1 MKIFAVALFGI
12 FLSTAAWAVS
22 WRSVDDR
29 AINAPATYDDSLP
42 RLVGYLTEPYAG
54 DEEKK
59 ARVILAWI
67 VSHIDYDN
75 YKAKTAL
82 LPVLRYSTPTGEGS
96 GDIFD
101 TRVGLCGDIA
111 DLYQRMAGL
120 AGLDSVVVEGIAG
133 YNLKRTDVEK
143 QRHAWNAV
151 KINGQ
156 WRLLDPT
163 WAMRGDYKVFSDIKT
178 AARHEL
184 ELRRREQ
191 NPIKT
196 KKNRPNRSVDD
207 RWFFTDPKEM
217 AKTHFPNNSR
227 WQLLPVPKSISTFL
241 N

>member
-1 MKIFAVALFGI
+1 MKVFIAALLGV
-12 FLSTAAWAVS
+12 FLSTAVWAAN
-22 WRSVDDR
+22 WRTVDARGID
-29 AINAPATYDDSLP
+29 APATVEDSLP
-42 RLVGYLTEPYAG
+42 HLVQYLTEPYAN

-75 YKAKTAL
+75 YKAQTAL

-143 QRHAWNAV
+143 KRHAWNAV

-156 WRLLDPT
+156 WRL
-163 WAMRGDYKVFSDIKT
+163 
-178 AARHEL
+178 
-184 ELRRREQ
+184 
-191 NPIKT
+191 
-196 KKNRPNRSVDD
+196 
-207 RWFFTDPKEM
+207 
-217 AKTHFPNNSR
+217 
-227 WQLLPVPKSISTFL
+227 
-241 N
+241 